1 MSGLRRSVRVIES
14 SEDEAEPESPVMIMW
29 QCMHDA
35 PEVARFVLVQV
46 PSSAMAER
54 VFSILTRLFGD
65 NQSNTLEDMLE
76 LGVRTEMADT
86 EFEKSLKEA
95 GAAQ

>member
-1 MSGLRRSVRVIES
+1 MELATGGLSQVL
-14 SEDEAEPESPVMIMW
+14 EAGVSRCASAAHSIPTWI
-29 QCMHDA
+29 
-35 PEVARFVLVQV
+35 EVARFALVQV

-65 NQSNTLEDMLE
+65 NQSSTLEDMLE

-86 EFEKSLKEA
+86 ELSLIHI
-95 GAAQ
+95 